1 MKGRASA
8 VPLTLTIPWKGQ
20 GEGSLQGEQCML
32 CAAASGSRT
41 VAGEPGPR
49 QAVGVMDQF
58 HLVAL

>member
-1 MKGRASA
+1 MSP
-8 VPLTLTIPWKGQ
+8 VPLTLTLPWKGQ
-20 GEGSLQGEQCML
+20 DMGELQGDQCRL
-32 CAAASGSRT
+32 SAAASDRRA